1 MKLLMSILVKRTSG
15 SDRNTCSSIVTV
27 WEQELQSVDADLRSA
42 GEQME
47 TDGSFGIN
55 DVDIFIND
63 VLINLS
69 GIARE
74 FAWDEWFFLTWF
86 DF

>member
-1 MKLLMSILVKRTSG
+1 
-15 SDRNTCSSIVTV
+15 
-27 WEQELQSVDADLRSA
+27 
-42 GEQME
+42 ME

-74 FAWDEWFFLTWF
+74 FA
-86 DF
+86 